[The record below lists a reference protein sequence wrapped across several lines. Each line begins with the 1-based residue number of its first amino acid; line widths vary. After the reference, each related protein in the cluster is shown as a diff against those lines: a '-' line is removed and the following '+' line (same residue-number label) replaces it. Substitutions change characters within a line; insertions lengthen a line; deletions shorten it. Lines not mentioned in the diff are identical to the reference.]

1 VAKFS
6 RSSSDDEPR
15 RDIPGGGNAMV
26 IIVLVVAA
34 GLTLLVCGGLVL
46 SLFMLAPSAGRQVED
61 LSRPATKPTAP
72 TAPAKPVIT
81 RAEFKQKVVGMT
93 TDELIDAFG
102 RPERTTDFEGYTKW
116 YYNDLVTDPVTG
128 KLDQRTTVI
137 VRKGK
142 VTEVD

>member
-34 GLTLLVCGGLVL
+34 GLTLLVCGG
-46 SLFMLAPSAGRQVED
+46 LAPSAGRQVED